1 MASCKAAKYKIIS
14 TGPTS
19 HAASWAH
26 PAHWAGE
33 SVQSHDAITPAPP
46 HPHPTVNGAAAAGDR
61 GGPPPPERQKPTI
74 DSPASSIARFR
85 YPHLRRTVSV
95 SSPSRGRTRRRLS
108 NSSAKSRG

>member
-1 MASCKAAKYKIIS
+1 
-14 TGPTS
+14 
-19 HAASWAH
+19 
-26 PAHWAGE
+26 WAGE

-85 YPHLRRTVSV
+85 YPHLRR
-95 SSPSRGRTRRRLS
+95 SPSPPQVVDGRGVDSQTPRL
-108 NSSAKSRG
+108 NREVDDADPARSSA